1 MSAKYSDCSESQPPS
16 LSQITMRRLGSELA
30 EANSKIQ
37 HLLDHCKDA
46 ECSICAEIVCK
57 HHEPLHFHHDGCP
70 ACEKAM
76 TPEQIGNSW
85 LENSSLEKWFPLTA
99 EELAAARRDISR
111 LTEQLHRANAYWAE
125 TDTAIRN
132 ALRPVLGPA
141 VDGDSYGVPG
151 LPELVGMLVK
161 QLTAEKP

>member
-46 ECSICAEIVCK
+46 KCSICAEIVCK

-99 EELAAARRDISR
+99 EELAAARREIERLREGFEAIVHISNER
-111 LTEQLHRANAYWAE
+111 GPTVYSAIAREALNAPTHA
-125 TDTAIRN
+125 
-132 ALRPVLGPA
+132 
-141 VDGDSYGVPG
+141 
-151 LPELVGMLVK
+151 
-161 QLTAEKP
+161 KP